1 MFDRMRLFVAMDIPE
16 DVRAAVAALVAPLR
30 STNIPAGSK
39 RSPHPGARWARIEGL
54 HVTLK
59 FIGEI
64 PEEKVAGI
72 VSALKAV
79 AFAKPIP
86 LNFRGMGFFPN
97 ERRPR
102 VLWVG
107 IEPGQELAALAKA
120 VETALIPVGITREE
134 RAFSPHLTLARFD
147 SPRGLDRLHAAIEAA
162 GSLEFGSAISKE
174 FHLYQSVLKRGGA
187 EYTRVA
193 TFACARSES

>member
-1 MFDRMRLFVAMDIPE
+1 MRLFVAMDIPE
-16 DVRAAVAALVAPLR
+16 DVRAAIAALVARLR
-30 STNIPAGSK
+30 PAS
-39 RSPHPGARWARIEGL
+39 RDARWARIEGL

-64 PEEKVAGI
+64 PAEKVGAI
-72 VSALKAV
+72 VSALKSV
-79 AFAKPIP
+79 AFAKPVA
-86 LNFRGMGFFPN
+86 LNFRGLGFFPN

-102 VLWVG
+102 VLWAG
-107 IEPGQELAALAKA
+107 IEAAPDLAALATA
-120 VETALIPVGITREE
+120 VETVIAQLGIARED

-147 SPRGLDRLHAAIEAA
+147 SSRGLDRLHAAIESA
-162 GSLEFGSAISKE
+162 GVLEFGGAIANE

-193 TFACARSES
+193 SFACARSES